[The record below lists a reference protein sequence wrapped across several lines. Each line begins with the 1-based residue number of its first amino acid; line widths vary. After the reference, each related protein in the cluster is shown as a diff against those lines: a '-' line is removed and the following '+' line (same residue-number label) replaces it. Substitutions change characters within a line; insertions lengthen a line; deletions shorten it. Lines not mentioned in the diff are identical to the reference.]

1 MIKIYCNNVKIQTID
16 NSDDFNVY
24 LFVKNIKKEHE
35 VFGYSVD
42 GVVYDFNT
50 KCTIDDGKDVY
61 LLTWEDIEGKKIFW
75 HSTAHILG
83 AALTCI
89 YGKNILGTGPAIENG
104 FYYDVDL
111 SSVNFDATHLKKI
124 EDKMLELVK
133 EKNSFQREEISK
145 QDALEYFKTIGNKY
159 KCEILQ
165 DIKSD
170 VVTFYYN
177 GNFVDLCRGP
187 HIINTDIIK
196 YIKLTSISSAYWR
209 GDKNNKQMVR
219 IYGIS
224 FPDKNKYDDYFTKL
238 SELQKRD
245 HKILGKS
252 LQFFT
257 FSENIGLG
265 LPLWLPRGNDY
276 RKLLVDFLHEEQR
289 RRGYQHVT
297 TPHIGHKKLYITSGH
312 YEKYSEDIFKPI
324 CTPNEDE
331 EYFLK
336 PMNCPHH
343 CEIYKYRLRSYK
355 DLPLRIAEFGTVYRY
370 EKHGELQGLSRT
382 RSFTQDDAHIFCRE
396 QQVKDEIKNI
406 IDMIVFILSRFH
418 FKDFSIRLSFRDKDN
433 KTKYIGS
440 DSVWDNAE
448 KAIKDTVEENGFSF
462 NIAYGEAAFYGPKI
476 DFIINDALG
485 RQWQLGTVQLD
496 YQLPNRFG
504 LEFVNEYNKK
514 ESPVMIHRAPLGS
527 IERFTAIL
535 LEHTNGY
542 LPLWLAPEQVVVLP
556 ISEKHHHYAK
566 KVNNIFLEKG
576 IRSVVNDKNEQLG
589 KKILEAETLRIPYC
603 VILGDKEQENN
614 NITIRKCGEKKD
626 MTLSIE
632 DFICEL
638 EKDYS
643 QY

>member
-297 TPHIGHKKLYITSGH
+297 TPHIGHKKLYIT
-312 YEKYSEDIFKPI
+312 F
-324 CTPNEDE
+324 
-331 EYFLK
+331 
-336 PMNCPHH
+336 
-343 CEIYKYRLRSYK
+343 
-355 DLPLRIAEFGTVYRY
+355 RI
-370 EKHGELQGLSRT
+370 
-382 RSFTQDDAHIFCRE
+382 
-396 QQVKDEIKNI
+396 
-406 IDMIVFILSRFH
+406 
-418 FKDFSIRLSFRDKDN
+418 
-433 KTKYIGS
+433 
-440 DSVWDNAE
+440 
-448 KAIKDTVEENGFSF
+448 
-462 NIAYGEAAFYGPKI
+462 
-476 DFIINDALG
+476 
-485 RQWQLGTVQLD
+485 
-496 YQLPNRFG
+496 
-504 LEFVNEYNKK
+504 
-514 ESPVMIHRAPLGS
+514 
-527 IERFTAIL
+527 
-535 LEHTNGY
+535 
-542 LPLWLAPEQVVVLP
+542 
-556 ISEKHHHYAK
+556 
-566 KVNNIFLEKG
+566 
-576 IRSVVNDKNEQLG
+576 
-589 KKILEAETLRIPYC
+589 
-603 VILGDKEQENN
+603 
-614 NITIRKCGEKKD
+614 
-626 MTLSIE
+626 
-632 DFICEL
+632 
-638 EKDYS
+638 
-643 QY
+643 